1 MQLLTGKIEF
11 IRFDE
16 KCSKIRRLFK
26 YDPNA
31 PIESKENPLLL
42 QGDIINV
49 QRSLLGKT
57 TKVLGEITSPLT
69 SGFFIYN
76 IFAD

>member
-1 MQLLTGKIEF
+1 M
-11 IRFDE
+11 
-16 KCSKIRRLFK
+16 FK
-26 YDPNA
+26 EVYW
-31 PIESKENPLLL
+31 
-42 QGDIINV
+42 
-49 QRSLLGKT
+49 KT